1 MEVNALFV
9 SGNTIKSAARAL
21 PTFSASYVLLRTT
34 PGQHIVVTARHSRQL
49 LIQYLYP
56 IPPKAKASKTRNP
69 NSPPSRWG
77 FFTRFGAVYGSEA
90 KKRGRVNGP
99 APT

>member
-34 PGQHIVVTARHSRQL
+34 RQAHRRDSAAFPAV
-49 LIQYLYP
+49 IDT
-56 IPPKAKASKTRNP
+56 IPLPH
-69 NSPPSRWG
+69 
-77 FFTRFGAVYGSEA
+77 
-90 KKRGRVNGP
+90 P
-99 APT
+99 AES